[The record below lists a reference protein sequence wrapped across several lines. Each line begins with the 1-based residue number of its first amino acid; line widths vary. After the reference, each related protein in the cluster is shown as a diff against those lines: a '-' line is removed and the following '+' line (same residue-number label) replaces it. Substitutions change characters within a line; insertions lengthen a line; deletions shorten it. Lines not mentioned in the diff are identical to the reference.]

1 MKLALFFLGV
11 CLAQAALNP
20 EELREKV
27 FEQGKEYVYKYE
39 GDVKSGIPQTSDK
52 YSGMK
57 IEAEVRLQFKTDKDV
72 LMRLEKIKFKSLRGE
87 MESPEERELR
97 LLAKDPKEEK
107 RPEQRQR
114 HAFDQEFQKSTEF
127 ELDFDSEERLSVER
141 TLSEEQER
149 RDQQERNQQKKSRK
163 SSSEQEESIWEASRE
178 VQEEV
183 SETEKSMTELRRHL
197 EKTVLVRYEKGN
209 VTKIEAQKDEP
220 QESVNIKRGIWN
232 MLQVT
237 MDPKNVETLDKD
249 SKDKS
254 KSNRAYDKSTEKLF
268 RIMEQDVSGQCE
280 TQYDIRE
287 SRLQKNLFE
296 VTKTKDYQNCRQKVE
311 KLHSLLSA
319 KKSKDESKDRKEDKL
334 ESSSVSRLLVVSDK
348 LRSDKFLIQ
357 QSEVRSQHVFQP
369 YSKQGGEVIT
379 FSKQTLKLKEAKQ
392 MSERMPEPLDSEL
405 KGNLSFVFEKVLP
418 KCCSEESQ
426 RTDSEERREEKTQER
441 KEKIERLSKEISKEM
456 KHSVSEQAPRKFVEL
471 VKELRQLNEEQMKKI
486 LKELIT
492 KPLNQGEQRKQRLTH
507 EQVQEKNQTRKVLLD
522 AVSLVGKREA
532 LRAVRE
538 LMELK
543 RLSESETELLLTGLS
558 LSIQPCPSTTREMLE
573 IAKSERSQESKQ
585 IRKSAWL
592 SLGTMIN
599 GMINKQKDGQM
610 RKRRP
615 QDQEQLEQIKR
626 EFSRELLKGIE
637 EEKSEEEKLIFLRAI
652 KNAGLEQTIDRLQEI
667 ISGKDSETNTKEVRV
682 QAIDAMSR
690 VAKKLPNKVRQIA
703 LRVFQNPE
711 KSESERIRAY
721 ELMMKTKPTLS
732 FIELIAQSTQRETSN
747 QVGQYVYTDLKSRSE
762 SKLQQDK
769 KMSQLCKIA
778 LRLCKPFN
786 KGIQYSESRKFQ
798 MVDEDLDMGVS
809 LDLKSISDKKSI
821 FPKDVRAQL
830 RLSALGYDIE
840 LLEIAGRAEGLQS
853 MIDSV
858 LSKKQEEKKNVFDY
872 MMKKTRESSEEYR
885 KTKEQRQKNIAD
897 IETEK
902 IQRSLPIE
910 TRRDEEP
917 RLTYSTKWSDNE
929 ISFQQFDKEELK
941 KMVREGKLPMSDL
954 EEQLRKGLKHQ
965 SSKTTF
971 LVEASRQIPTTLGL
985 PLHLNLTSV
994 LIVKSKSEGKL
1005 EVTPRMFRED
1015 RPREQ
1020 KEVRRIESE
1029 LKSNQTIVLYTTGK
1043 MTVLSRVL
1051 KSGVAINVTL
1061 NTTLPV
1067 SGKLSMDLESQK
1079 YKLTMETPEQERELV
1094 TLKSTPFVYT
1104 EQKQTRK
1111 DRSGRK
1117 EETTRR
1123 QEITIKG
1130 KKIQKTPTEYNRT
1143 FGREEFGVEFRLN
1156 SSMVSRLNKEKRSPF
1171 QPLTGPVE
1179 LRLSVR
1185 PGQNKPKEVEIEL
1198 EQKEVRPSSSERS
1211 EEREQQ
1217 QKKDRRMEIVIRAKH
1232 DRQDREMKIKIQDS
1246 EEKFEEDPRQ
1256 RQLDSREQRL
1266 PKKFLV
1272 RSIQEPEPQVSS
1284 ETRESLK
1291 ESQKKQTRRTI
1302 AVQIERKRLQNER
1315 EDFKAC
1321 VNMEF
1326 EYPSYAD
1333 YRLVQDRIQK
1343 TKIDAKWGRD
1353 CSGNDKKMTL
1363 KAKFQKSVE
1372 QRKQERKE
1380 EQMYEQ
1386 APKNSKEWLRKETE
1400 QDFESFLES
1409 LSEVWTLGERSESRS
1424 ESSQERSFWDSSEKR
1439 EYFSETHSD
1448 KKREVRE
1455 NVFRKCLQD
1464 RRQGR
1469 TYSAACLKAIEQRSQ
1484 LRELDIE
1491 IEHQNLPTWMK
1502 QLVSDLH
1509 KHTQHTFWDRTSVK
1523 DVDVRNEE
1531 NKLRLRLTVD
1541 KEFKEMNVS
1550 IKTPREETNMTRISL
1565 EQPKLKINLQKVLK
1579 TELPL
1584 KMDLSIPMP
1593 LRFPSTKYSLSQEYQ
1608 DRLMN
1613 KQYWPYC
1620 KVESES
1626 RKIRTFDN
1634 VEYKYE
1640 LSQCDHILAKDA
1652 SPEERF
1658 MVLIS
1663 KKTEQ
1668 KPENTLKVFLEGKKV
1683 ELRSR
1688 EESESRRQQE
1698 QEQKSQEWTSREEES
1713 HKHREME
1720 ITVDGR
1726 QVEVQPESQ
1735 IQIRRDQNDRNSEVL
1750 FTIQRS
1756 GKMVKIISQKL
1767 GLKIKHDGHSTWVKV
1782 SNSFRSKMAGLCGNF
1797 DGEQTKEYSGPSEE
1811 IYQSHKMFA
1820 LSYQVPSKQCET
1832 EGKKLPQMRNVMI
1845 SRTNENGKEETCFS
1859 KTPVPQ
1865 CPEGSR
1871 KTKSEKSQMEFHCL
1885 YTNLESTKKMIKLH
1899 QTKPLEK
1906 MMSKKTDRVQE
1917 IEAELECRE
1926 Q

>member
-72 LMRLEKIKFKSLRGE
+72 LMRLEKIRFMSLRGE

-149 RDQQERNQQKKSRK
+149 RDQQERNQKKSRK

-319 KKSKDESKDRKEDKL
+319 KKSKDERKDRKEDKL

-369 YSKQGGEVIT
+369 YSKQGGE
-379 FSKQTLKLKEAKQ
+379 
-392 MSERMPEPLDSEL
+392 
-405 KGNLSFVFEKVLP
+405 
-418 KCCSEESQ
+418 EESQ

-492 KPLNQGEQRKQRLTH
+492 KPLNQ
-507 EQVQEKNQTRKVLLD
+507 
-522 AVSLVGKREA
+522 
-532 LRAVRE
+532 
-538 LMELK
+538 
-543 RLSESETELLLTGLS
+543 
-558 LSIQPCPSTTREMLE
+558 
-573 IAKSERSQESKQ
+573 
-585 IRKSAWL
+585 
-592 SLGTMIN
+592 
-599 GMINKQKDGQM
+599 
-610 RKRRP
+610 
-615 QDQEQLEQIKR
+615 
-626 EFSRELLKGIE
+626 
-637 EEKSEEEKLIFLRAI
+637 
-652 KNAGLEQTIDRLQEI
+652 
-667 ISGKDSETNTKEVRV
+667 VRV

-769 KMSQLCKIA
+769 KMSQQCKIA

-858 LSKKQEEKKNVFDY
+858 LSKKQEEKKSVFDY

-965 SSKTTF
+965 TSKTTF

-994 LIVKSKSEGKL
+994 LMVKSKSEGKL

-1020 KEVRRIESE
+1020 KE
-1029 LKSNQTIVLYTTGK
+1029 Q
-1043 MTVLSRVL
+1043 
-1051 KSGVAINVTL
+1051 
-1061 NTTLPV
+1061 
-1067 SGKLSMDLESQK
+1067 
-1079 YKLTMETPEQERELV
+1079 
-1094 TLKSTPFVYT
+1094 
-1104 EQKQTRK
+1104 
-1111 DRSGRK
+1111 
-1117 EETTRR
+1117 
-1123 QEITIKG
+1123 
-1130 KKIQKTPTEYNRT
+1130 
-1143 FGREEFGVEFRLN
+1143 
-1156 SSMVSRLNKEKRSPF
+1156 
-1171 QPLTGPVE
+1171 
-1179 LRLSVR
+1179 
-1185 PGQNKPKEVEIEL
+1185 
-1198 EQKEVRPSSSERS
+1198 
-1211 EEREQQ
+1211 
-1217 QKKDRRMEIVIRAKH
+1217 H
-1232 DRQDREMKIKIQDS
+1232 
-1246 EEKFEEDPRQ
+1246 
-1256 RQLDSREQRL
+1256 
-1266 PKKFLV
+1266 
-1272 RSIQEPEPQVSS
+1272 
-1284 ETRESLK
+1284 
-1291 ESQKKQTRRTI
+1291 
-1302 AVQIERKRLQNER
+1302 
-1315 EDFKAC
+1315 
-1321 VNMEF
+1321 
-1326 EYPSYAD
+1326 
-1333 YRLVQDRIQK
+1333 
-1343 TKIDAKWGRD
+1343 
-1353 CSGNDKKMTL
+1353 
-1363 KAKFQKSVE
+1363 
-1372 QRKQERKE
+1372 
-1380 EQMYEQ
+1380 
-1386 APKNSKEWLRKETE
+1386 
-1400 QDFESFLES
+1400 
-1409 LSEVWTLGERSESRS
+1409 
-1424 ESSQERSFWDSSEKR
+1424 
-1439 EYFSETHSD
+1439 
-1448 KKREVRE
+1448 
-1455 NVFRKCLQD
+1455 
-1464 RRQGR
+1464 
-1469 TYSAACLKAIEQRSQ
+1469 
-1484 LRELDIE
+1484 IE
-1491 IEHQNLPTWMK
+1491 I
-1502 QLVSDLH
+1502 
-1509 KHTQHTFWDRTSVK
+1509 
-1523 DVDVRNEE
+1523 
-1531 NKLRLRLTVD
+1531 
-1541 KEFKEMNVS
+1541 
-1550 IKTPREETNMTRISL
+1550 
-1565 EQPKLKINLQKVLK
+1565 
-1579 TELPL
+1579 
-1584 KMDLSIPMP
+1584 
-1593 LRFPSTKYSLSQEYQ
+1593 
-1608 DRLMN
+1608 
-1613 KQYWPYC
+1613 
-1620 KVESES
+1620 
-1626 RKIRTFDN
+1626 IR
-1634 VEYKYE
+1634 
-1640 LSQCDHILAKDA
+1640 
-1652 SPEERF
+1652 
-1658 MVLIS
+1658 
-1663 KKTEQ
+1663 
-1668 KPENTLKVFLEGKKV
+1668 G
-1683 ELRSR
+1683 
-1688 EESESRRQQE
+1688 
-1698 QEQKSQEWTSREEES
+1698 
-1713 HKHREME
+1713 
-1720 ITVDGR
+1720 
-1726 QVEVQPESQ
+1726 
-1735 IQIRRDQNDRNSEVL
+1735 
-1750 FTIQRS
+1750 
-1756 GKMVKIISQKL
+1756 
-1767 GLKIKHDGHSTWVKV
+1767 
-1782 SNSFRSKMAGLCGNF
+1782 
-1797 DGEQTKEYSGPSEE
+1797 
-1811 IYQSHKMFA
+1811 
-1820 LSYQVPSKQCET
+1820 
-1832 EGKKLPQMRNVMI
+1832 
-1845 SRTNENGKEETCFS
+1845 
-1859 KTPVPQ
+1859 
-1865 CPEGSR
+1865 
-1871 KTKSEKSQMEFHCL
+1871 
-1885 YTNLESTKKMIKLH
+1885 
-1899 QTKPLEK
+1899 
-1906 MMSKKTDRVQE
+1906 
-1917 IEAELECRE
+1917 
-1926 Q
+1926 